1 MLVNITPAQLKYLQF
16 LEKHHIKEEEKI
28 FVTQNQAHKRFGRS
42 NVERWVKS
50 LKVKA
55 FYRPR
60 TVEYKMKELLAAA
73 ETQQDY
79 NIQ

>member
-1 MLVNITPAQLKYLQF
+1 MLVNITPSQLKYLQF
-16 LEKHHIKEEEKI
+16 LEKHNIKEEEKI
-28 FVTQNQAHKRFGRS
+28 FLTQNQAHKRFGRA
-42 NVERWVKS
+42 NVERWVQKQ
-50 LKVKA
+50 KVKS

-79 NIQ
+79 EI